1 MIRYENVTKIIKG
14 QKVIDHVSLSI
25 KRGMV
30 TGFQG
35 VNGSGK
41 TMLMRLACGL
51 IHPTEGAVYIN
62 GNRLGTDME
71 FPSSLGL
78 LIEGPAF
85 LGNYSGYDNLMLL
98 AELSGKADSAKIREA
113 ILRVG
118 LDPDDKKKYRKY
130 SLGMKQRLGIANA
143 IMEGCD
149 LIVLDEPT
157 NALDSDGVEMLKQ
170 IVHEE
175 KERGATILISCHDAR
190 ILQEMS
196 DVIHRMENGNIIGD
210 GHCCGL
216 PNVGCL
222 GSRFENGEN

>member
-1 MIRYENVTKIIKG
+1 MIRYENVTKTIKG
-14 QKVIDHVSLSI
+14 QTVVDHVSLTV
-25 KRGMV
+25 KKGMI

-51 IHPTEGAVYIN
+51 IHPTEGAVYVD
-62 GNRLGTDME
+62 GKQLGKNME
-71 FPSSLGL
+71 FPPSVGI

-85 LGNYSGYDNLMLL
+85 LDNYSGFDNLMLL
-98 AELSGKADSAKIREA
+98 SELNGTADAARIEETIR
-113 ILRVG
+113 RVG
-118 LDPDDKKKYRKY
+118 LDPKDKKKYRKY

-170 IVHEE
+170 IVREE
-175 KERGATILISCHDAR
+175 KVRGATILISCHDAQ
-190 ILQEMS
+190 ILQELS
-196 DVIHRMENGNIIGD
+196 DEIFRITNGSAT
-210 GHCCGL
+210 
-216 PNVGCL
+216 VY
-222 GSRFENGEN
+222 GSK